1 MGMLREE
8 TGGLVKAK
16 DAKGRLLA
24 AVALLAA
31 IATAGMDALG
41 ITVSV
46 QNKAQLLDAIAEASD
61 GRGRL
66 NQDLVVTF
74 AADCA
79 PMVVGETDIWNASEK
94 CLLDCG
100 GHKIR
105 LDAGGCPSGTVVF
118 GDPDGERRGD
128 RPVAIKGCG
137 KGSVFKNLTLINHG
151 RVEFDSV
158 EDTLAKDCDFINC
171 GTIAGLEAGG
181 AIK

>member
-16 DAKGRLLA
+16 DAKDRLLV
-24 AVALLAA
+24 AVVLLAA

-41 ITVSV
+41 ITATV

-79 PMVVGETDIWNASEK
+79 PMVVGETDLWNASEK

-105 LDAGGCPSGTVVF
+105 LDARSCPSSRR
-118 GDPDGERRGD
+118 ERRLPSP
-128 RPVAIKGCG
+128 RRRRK
-137 KGSVFKNLTLINHG
+137 
-151 RVEFDSV
+151 
-158 EDTLAKDCDFINC
+158 
-171 GTIAGLEAGG
+171 
-181 AIK
+181 